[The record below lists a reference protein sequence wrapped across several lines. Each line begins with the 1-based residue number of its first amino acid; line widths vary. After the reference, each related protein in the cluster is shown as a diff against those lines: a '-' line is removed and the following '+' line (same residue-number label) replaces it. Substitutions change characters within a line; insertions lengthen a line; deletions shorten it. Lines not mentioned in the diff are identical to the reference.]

1 MNAPEHEQPVSPFL
15 LHGGQLRLARARFPS
30 APEPWIDLSTGIC
43 PWPYPIPELAV
54 ECWNRLPDALDLE
67 ALLRQARAAYRVPE
81 AAALAAVAGTDLA
94 ISVLPQLVLP
104 ATQVSIVAP
113 TYSSHE
119 KSWAAAGHRVRR
131 VSDLGEIGADGL
143 GVVVNPNNPD
153 GRRWQPAELYE
164 AAARLRERGGF
175 LVVDEAFCDVTPELS
190 VLDRDC
196 SLANIV
202 VLRSFGKFYGLAGVR
217 LGFVATAHP
226 IGAALRQ
233 AMSDWPVSGPAIAIG
248 TAALADVTW
257 TQTTRERL
265 AATAARLDD
274 TLRAARFEIAGG
286 TSLFTL
292 ARHPR
297 AHLMFERLA
306 DQGILVRPFEGHV
319 LRFGLPNCDEHF
331 ARLAQALAV

>member
-1 MNAPEHEQPVSPFL
+1 M
-15 LHGGQLRLARARFPS
+15 
-30 APEPWIDLSTGIC
+30 
-43 PWPYPIPELAV
+43 
-54 ECWNRLPDALDLE
+54 PDALDLE
-67 ALLRQARAAYRVPE
+67 ALLRQARTAYRVPE

-94 ISVLPQLVLP
+94 ISLLPRLVTP
-104 ATQVSIVAP
+104 AAQVSIVSP

-131 VSDLGEIGADGL
+131 VSEPGEIGTDGI

-153 GRRWQPAELYE
+153 GRRSQPAELYK
-164 AAARLRERGGF
+164 AAARLRDRGGF

-190 VLDRDC
+190 VLNGAC

-226 IGAALRQ
+226 IGEAVIQ
-233 AMSDWPVSGPAIAIG
+233 AMSDWPISGPAIAIG

-257 TQTTRERL
+257 TQRTRKRL
-265 AATAARLDD
+265 AATAARLDE

-286 TSLFTL
+286 TSLFAL

-297 AHLMFERLA
+297 AYLMFERLA
-306 DQGILVRPFEGHV
+306 DQGILVRPFEGSL
-319 LRFGLPNCDEHF
+319 LRFGLPNGEAHF
-331 ARLAQALAV
+331 VRLKQALAV